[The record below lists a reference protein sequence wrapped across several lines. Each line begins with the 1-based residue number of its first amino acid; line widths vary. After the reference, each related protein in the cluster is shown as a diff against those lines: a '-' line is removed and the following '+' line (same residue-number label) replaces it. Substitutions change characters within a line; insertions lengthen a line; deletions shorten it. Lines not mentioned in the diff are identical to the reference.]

1 MNGYM
6 DSIMENTKLI
16 YVVLRE
22 DGYNGNSVEAS
33 FVDYDNAEAYIAGVN
48 EKDQELYSI
57 YNVELK

>member
-1 MNGYM
+1 
-6 DSIMENTKLI
+6 MENTKLI

>member
-1 MNGYM
+1 MTTAK
-6 DSIMENTKLI
+6 II

-22 DGYNGNSVEAS
+22 DGYNGNSVAAS

-57 YNVELK
+57 YNVELR